1 MTEPGAWSPPRRER
15 AWSGAAGREPRYS
28 IDEILDAAL
37 ELVVEDGPAAAT
49 VSAVARRIGAPSG
62 SVYHRF
68 ASRDE
73 LMARLWLRSIAR
85 YQEGVVTALR
95 RNDANEAARAAVAH
109 CFDWTA
115 AHPGESALLLQYNKR
130 DLLRAWPDTL
140 AAELRTH
147 NRRTREVVRGYARQ
161 RFGSSDAEVMDRVTF
176 ALVDLPYAAVRRHLP
191 DRGRPAEWLRDF
203 TLRSAEAI
211 LAEVPTRITDSS

>member
-1 MTEPGAWSPPRRER
+1 MGRKPRF
-15 AWSGAAGREPRYS
+15 ST
-28 IDEILDAAL
+28 DEILDAAL
-37 ELVVEDGPAAAT
+37 ELVIEGGPAAASA
-49 VSAVARRIGAPSG
+49 SAVARRIGAPSG

-68 ASRDE
+68 AGRDE
-73 LMARLWLRSIAR
+73 MMARLWLRTISR
-85 YQEGVVTALR
+85 YQEGIISALR
-95 RNDANEAARAAVAH
+95 LDDVTEAARATVAH

-115 AHPGESALLLQYNKR
+115 THPGESALLLQYDKQ
-130 DLLRAWPDTL
+130 DLLRSWPDTL

-147 NRRTREVVRGYARQ
+147 NHQTREVVRAYARR
-161 RFGSSDAEVMDRVTF
+161 RFGSADAEVMDRVTF

-211 LAEVPTRITDSS
+211 LAEIPTRITDSS

>member
-1 MTEPGAWSPPRRER
+1 M
-15 AWSGAAGREPRYS
+15 GRKPQFS
-28 IDEILDAAL
+28 ADEILDAAL
-37 ELVVEDGPAAAT
+37 ELVVEGGPAVAT
-49 VSAVARRIGAPSG
+49 ASAVARRVGAPSG

-73 LMARLWLRSIAR
+73 LMARLWLRSIAQ
-85 YQEGVVTALR
+85 YQEGIVTALSL
-95 RNDANEAARAAVAH
+95 DDVTEAAQATVAH

-115 AHPGESALLLQYNKR
+115 AHPGESALLLQYDKQ
-130 DLLRAWPDTL
+130 DLLRSWPDTL

-147 NRRTREVVRGYARQ
+147 NHHTREVVRAYARR